1 MQSERTSYVNLG
13 ITNPRERYMIY
24 MNIKCEHLV
33 IYNVHFFLL
42 SLEISDWWVYIL
54 KCDVT
59 IVDEELII
67 HTCPWRLWDRIMN
80 SNGILS
86 HQTYCN
92 IEICLVW
99 RAFSQNRLHSYPLS
113 NVGQWYLLFLFQ
125 WIRSIFPWLELPTCH
140 MNYNALG
147 TPPRQ
152 SFMNWDHTIS

>member
-1 MQSERTSYVNLG
+1 
-13 ITNPRERYMIY
+13 
-24 MNIKCEHLV
+24 MNTLV

-67 HTCPWRLWDRIMN
+67 HTCPWRLWDWIMN

-113 NVGQWYLLFLFQ
+113 NVGQWYVLFLFQ
-125 WIRSIFPWLELPTCH
+125 WIRSIFTWTRTANLPHELQRSRYSTEAVIYELRSYH
-140 MNYNALG
+140 FIDIIELIKIKFY
-147 TPPRQ
+147 PRR
-152 SFMNWDHTIS
+152 T